1 MLSHSIT
8 YFEVN
13 SFNASDCYLIY
24 AFLFPFPHQAQLSA
38 DNNVR
43 VTEVY

>member
-8 YFEVN
+8 YSEVN

-24 AFLFPFPHQAQLSA
+24 AFPIPHQAQLSA